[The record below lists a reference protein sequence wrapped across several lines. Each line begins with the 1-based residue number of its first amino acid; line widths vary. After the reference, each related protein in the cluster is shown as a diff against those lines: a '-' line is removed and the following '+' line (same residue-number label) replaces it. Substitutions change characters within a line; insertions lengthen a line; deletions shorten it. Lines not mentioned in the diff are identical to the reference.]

1 MELSINFLLRW
12 REIVKDLGRDWLTNY
27 LRAYDAYIH
36 PDVDF
41 NNLEDVEFF
50 LPNYDKTNRGRSTYE
65 FPSGSKATSLH
76 EATEII
82 MVFKKA

>member
-1 MELSINFLLRW
+1 MNGVEYQLS
-12 REIVKDLGRDWLTNY
+12 VKVEGNCQRQRDWLTNY

-41 NNLEDVEFF
+41 NNLEDVKFF

-76 EATEII
+76 EAT
-82 MVFKKA
+82 